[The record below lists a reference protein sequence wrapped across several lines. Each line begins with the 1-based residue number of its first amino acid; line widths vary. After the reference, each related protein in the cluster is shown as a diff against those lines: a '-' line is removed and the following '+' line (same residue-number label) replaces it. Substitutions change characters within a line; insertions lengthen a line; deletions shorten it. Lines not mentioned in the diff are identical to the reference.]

1 MGDVDPTAARRA
13 TAGEAAEGRANAARV
28 RFRALC
34 GRYTLFKLADLLK
47 LIPWLQAPAEILERE
62 ARYNVAPS
70 QVMPIITAK
79 DMHLAQWGFVPA
91 WTTGK
96 PKMRP
101 INAKSETV
109 ATSEMFRRAFQ
120 SRRCLVPA
128 DGFYEWK
135 GAKPPKQPY
144 YVRMRGGGPFTFA
157 GLWERWH
164 PEGAEPIDTYTIIT
178 TEANEL
184 MVPIHNR
191 MPVIVPPDRYRDWLE
206 GETPA
211 SMLKPYKAVEME
223 AVPVSRAVNSPKNDS
238 DACIEPLA
246 QREE

>member
-1 MGDVDPTAARRA
+1 MIAKSAAGGRVVATRLKSRA
-13 TAGEAAEGRANAARV
+13 M
-28 RFRALC
+28 C

-70 QVMPIITAK
+70 QTMPIITAK
-79 DMHLAQWGFVPA
+79 DVHLAQWGFVPS

-109 ATSEMFRRAFQ
+109 ATSGMFRRAFQ

-144 YVRMRGGGPFTFA
+144 YVRMHGGGPFAFA

-164 PEGAEPIDTYTIIT
+164 PESGEPIDTYTIIT

-184 MVPIHNR
+184 MASIHNR
-191 MPVIVPPDRYRDWLE
+191 MPVIVPSDRYRDWLE
-206 GETPA
+206 GEAPA
-211 SMLKPYKAVEME
+211 GLLKPYRADEME
-223 AVPVSRAVNSPKNDS
+223 ATPVSRAVNSPKNDS
-238 DACIEPLA
+238 EACIEPLA
-246 QREE
+246 E